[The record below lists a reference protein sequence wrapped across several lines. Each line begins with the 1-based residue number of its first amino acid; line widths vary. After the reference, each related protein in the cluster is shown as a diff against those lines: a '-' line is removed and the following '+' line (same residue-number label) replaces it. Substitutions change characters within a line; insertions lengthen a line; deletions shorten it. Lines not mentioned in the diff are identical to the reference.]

1 MRDFD
6 IISLDLETS
15 GDKKETST
23 ILSIGCVRLSDLKP
37 FYADIRHKSLEVTP
51 EAMRINK
58 IDIMQVDGNTRIPM
72 SELDVLFREWLRSD
86 PFYKEGKTYTLVP
99 MGMNV
104 GTFDMEFVRKYIS
117 KSAALFGYRSM
128 DLNTMIFEEAV
139 RTDVP
144 FKQVKRA
151 AKVLGISYAHA
162 HVPDLGPHHA
172 LWDAY
177 SNIGVFNYLTYAK
190 ATNIGEVP
198 WEGGAP
204 TNVEA

>member
-15 GDKKETST
+15 GTDESETT
-23 ILSIGCVRLSDLKP
+23 ILSIGCVRLSDNQS
-37 FYADIRHKSLEVTP
+37 FYADVRHKSLTVTP
-51 EAMRINK
+51 EAMRVNK
-58 IDIMQVDGNTRIPM
+58 IDIMIVDETGRKAL
-72 SELDVLFREWLRSD
+72 SKVDLEFREWLRSD
-86 PFYKEGKTYTLVP
+86 KFYEEGKTYTLIP

-104 GTFDMEFVRKYIS
+104 GTFDMKFVRKYLP

-128 DLNTMIFEEAV
+128 DLNAMIFAEAV
-139 RTDVP
+139 RRNVP
-144 FKQVKRA
+144 FMHVKRA
-151 AKVLGISYAHA
+151 AKVLGTSYAHD

-177 SNIGVFNYLTYAK
+177 SNIGVFHYLEDAK
-190 ATNIGEVP
+190 AKEVGEVN

-204 TNVEA
+204 VNA